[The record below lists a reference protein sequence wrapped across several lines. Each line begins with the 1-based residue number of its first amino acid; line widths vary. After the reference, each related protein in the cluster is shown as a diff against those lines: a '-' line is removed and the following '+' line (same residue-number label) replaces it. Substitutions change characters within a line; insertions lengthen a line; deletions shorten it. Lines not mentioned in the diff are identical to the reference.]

1 MGATQTVSLVF
12 TDLVGSTA
20 HATRLGPEDADAL
33 RREHF
38 GILREAIAHCGG
50 EEVKN
55 LGDGVMASFDRVAA
69 AVNCAIGMQ
78 QRIETRNRQASPRL
92 DVKIG
97 VAVGDAVGEAGDW
110 FGAPW
115 SRRRDC
121 ARRPAADRSSS
132 PRRFTCS
139 PRPSTLPPC
148 ARPAHSS

>member
-78 QRIETRNRQASPRL
+78 QRIEIRNRQASPRL

-110 FGAPW
+110 FGAPVVEA
-115 SRRRDC
+115 
-121 ARRPAADRSSS
+121 ARLCEAAGGGQILVTEAVHLLTSAVDA
-132 PRRFTCS
+132 
-139 PRPSTLPPC
+139 PPC